1 MELLQRRRWRG
12 FWWPLFFVIVLV
24 VQASRFPN
32 LDQVKDVVRPVVN
45 MILEDAVNRGRHWR
59 LHWMKNQSGTTVSS
73 LDVDATVDPE
83 SYTCNGT
90 CFLLFLDLDPYAH
103 YAHPTR
109 ILVLDS
115 RPADS
120 SSPVKIFEPTEW
132 WPTVWEP
139 SMPYPKSVFNTVS
152 ATDDP
157 EHVLHLDLDGHPD
170 ELSRGRSTSIEPLT
184 AGLVE
189 SGWSWVPVSSAVSPP
204 PPPPTPTPGSGG
216 AGTGACDTSAVP
228 VWAILVNGYY
238 DSGNT
243 FDEDVS
249 GMYAVLRSFQVAEN
263 RIKVLSSIDLEGVP
277 KSRITRTS
285 VEELWNEF
293 ESVEHSMIE
302 CVGALGNQ
310 TPHFLLF
317 WSSHGTDETLYCDLR
332 DGNKPDRQHVT
343 GRALLSRLKRLESV
357 WDSGELGVTVVIEA
371 CKSGSVGD
379 TLRENG
385 VGKRWILTS
394 AGDGSSYRDIDE
406 PLESV
411 INNNTTSIADPNP
424 ADAGSE
430 TIWGY
435 VEAYGSQA
443 SPTPSTGFLTFQD
456 AVKYVKANDVTLLA
470 NNSNFPRDVKIHV
483 PLDVG
488 PTPVHGAWN
497 VTERAS
503 STVTLSALTSTAATT
518 SSGASS
524 SWNAPK
530 GQPTRIKFNVENP
543 GSAQEVGALALRL
556 FRNDEASPND
566 WTPVYYEKDGILR
579 TTVMVPGLA
588 AGGDYS
594 GEFEVSIPKDATVGD
609 SIRLVAKLDSG
620 QPWPATTQNLAATKD
635 PTDEITLVVTKGEK
649 KGLCAKLKQFMKD
662 LFGS

>member
-1 MELLQRRRWRG
+1 MTPSSRRLGKVLL
-12 FWWPLFFVIVLV
+12 WPLLLV
-24 VQASRFPN
+24 FLLIVQANRCPTEDD
-32 LDQVKDVVRPVVN
+32 LKMIVRPFVDTVLDET
-45 MILEDAVNRGRHWR
+45 INRGRRWR
-59 LHWMKNQSGTTVSS
+59 LHWMPVSSGTTISS
-73 LDVDATVDPE
+73 LKVGASSSPQ
-83 SYTCNGT
+83 SYTCRGS
-90 CFLLFLDLDPYAH
+90 CVLFFLDLDHWAH

-109 ILVLDS
+109 ILVLDT
-115 RPADS
+115 RPEDG
-120 SSPVKIFEPTEW
+120 SSPVKVLAPTEW
-132 WPTVWEP
+132 WPTIQEP
-139 SMPYPKSVFNTVS
+139 SMPGPMSVFDTVS
-152 ATDDP
+152 KTVDPNTILYLGGYHDEMENPWSFPHQATAKLL
-157 EHVLHLDLDGHPD
+157 VNGQ
-170 ELSRGRSTSIEPLT
+170 SILRR
-184 AGLVE
+184 
-189 SGWSWVPVSSAVSPP
+189 VSSGIPGAA
-204 PPPPTPTPGSGG
+204 PTPTQTPVSGG
-216 AGTGACDTSAVP
+216 GEPDTCDSSAIP
-228 VWAILVNGYY
+228 VWAILVDGGY
-238 DSGNT
+238 DPADT

-249 GMYAVLRSFQVAEN
+249 GMYAVLRGFGVPDD
-263 RIKVLSSIDLEGVP
+263 RIRVLSPIDLPGVR
-277 KSRITRTS
+277 SRTS
-285 VEELWNEF
+285 PTEQAIPDAFAAVKTSM
-293 ESVEHSMIE
+293 ES
-302 CVGALGNQ
+302 CVGKIGGQA
-310 TPHFLLF
+310 PHFLLF
-317 WSSHGTDETLYCDLR
+317 WASHGTVNKLLCNLNAGDQDTFCGFDLR
-332 DGNKPDRQHVT
+332 KH
-343 GRALLSRLKRLESV
+343 LESLEGV
-357 WDSGELGVTVVIEA
+357 WSNAGAGSSELLVSVVIEA
-371 CKSGSVGD
+371 CYSGTVGE
-379 TLRENG
+379 TLSAD
-385 VGKRWILTS
+385 VAAKRWILTS
-394 AGDGSSYRDIDE
+394 ATKDNRSYRDIDQ
-406 PLESV
+406 PLEHV
-411 INNNTTSIADPNP
+411 ENGNTTLKEDPNP

-503 STVTLSALTSTAATT
+503 STVTLSAPTSTAATT

-594 GEFEVSIPKDATVGD
+594 GEFDVSIPKDATVGD